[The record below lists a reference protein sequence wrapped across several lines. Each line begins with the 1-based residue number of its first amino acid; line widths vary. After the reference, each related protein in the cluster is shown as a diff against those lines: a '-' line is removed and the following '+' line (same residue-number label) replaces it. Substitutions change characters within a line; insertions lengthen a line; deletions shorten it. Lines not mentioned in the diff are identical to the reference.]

1 MNADRSQDP
10 RRSAFLSFVIF
21 FVLYEV
27 LTSLC
32 STLMLTVEESGRW
45 KSLSDWMIT
54 NPSEVLAF
62 RTAVCLILSAVPVL
76 PAGLRCIR
84 AYEDEALS
92 SVRGTYIGRE
102 SSQYLQ
108 RGALF
113 ILLSVFA
120 SLFLNIFFALTGM
133 TAWDSASGTV
143 ASLQTGAGLI
153 VSISVYGILSPLCE
167 EMVFRGIVFTAYS
180 RSGFGASS
188 NESVFRDAGTGMGIN
203 GMTPVDSKK
212 SRSPFKNMRVSAF
225 LEGAFISSLLFAFY
239 HGLAVQGVYAFLMGM
254 LFCAAFA
261 CTHSFA
267 AVFLMHAADN
277 ITSIVMSQGGRFAS
291 VCTPVWLCTFAA
303 LCVVTAGTVVMSYGR
318 K

>member
-1 MNADRSQDP
+1 MKADRSQDP
-10 RRSAFLSFVIF
+10 RRSAFVSFIIF

-32 STLMLTVEESGRW
+32 SALMWTVEESGRW
-45 KSLSDWMIT
+45 KAFSDWMIT
-54 NPSEVLAF
+54 NPSDVLAF
-62 RTAVCLILSAVPVL
+62 QTAVCLILSAAPVL
-76 PAGLRCIR
+76 PTGLRCIR
-84 AYEDEALS
+84 SFENDRFSA
-92 SVRGTYIGRE
+92 VRNASDSRE

-133 TAWDSASGTV
+133 SAWDTASGTV
-143 ASLQTGAGLI
+143 ASMQTGAGLI
-153 VSISVYGILSPLCE
+153 VSISVYGVLSPLCE

-180 RSGFGASS
+180 RSGSGTSS
-188 NESVFRDAGTGMGIN
+188 NESVFKDAGTGMGIN
-203 GMTPVDSKK
+203 GMTHVDGKK
-212 SRSPFKNMRVSAF
+212 SQSPFTNMRVSAF

-254 LFCAAFA
+254 LFCTAFA

-267 AVFLMHAADN
+267 AVFLMHAAAN
-277 ITSIVMSQGGRFAS
+277 ITSLVMSQGGRFAS
-291 VCTPVWLCTFAA
+291 VCMPVWLCTFAA
-303 LCVVTAGTVVMSYGR
+303 LCIVTAGTVVMSYGR